1 MLQRRKKEPVQDE
14 MADPAAATPAKV
26 VLNDTIDDIDT
37 RALLKNVGFFLL
49 GLLWKLLLM
58 MIIIA
63 IIGTALDFHN
73 EWKRASR
80 MTEVEIAKARGVLD
94 SSTCRYFAGTLDDE
108 DKRKWEKSAIA
119 ETDHKCVQA
128 DIINGQWHFIMKLRM
143 LTHQYLPYESGK
155 FGVFLKDAV
164 FYIVSVMFPIM
175 GVMYKAAS
183 WFTPIMTATNT
194 FNNV

>member
-1 MLQRRKKEPVQDE
+1 MPTPVL
-14 MADPAAATPAKV
+14 TPVKV

-37 RALLKNVGFFLL
+37 RALLKNVGLFLL

-80 MTEVEIAKARGVLD
+80 MTEVEITKAKGTLD

-108 DKRKWEKSAIA
+108 DKRKWEKSAID
-119 ETDHKCVQA
+119 ETNKKCVEA
-128 DIINGQWHFIMKLRM
+128 EIIANQWHFIMKLRM